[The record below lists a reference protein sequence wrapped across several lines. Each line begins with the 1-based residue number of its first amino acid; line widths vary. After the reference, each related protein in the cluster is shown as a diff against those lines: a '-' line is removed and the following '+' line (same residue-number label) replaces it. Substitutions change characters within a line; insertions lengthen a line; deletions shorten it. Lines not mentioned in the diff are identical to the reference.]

1 MSADKAMNMREKV
14 ESLQNR
20 LSCAAK
26 QSLDR
31 KFGALYDKLYREDVL
46 WEAWRRVRKNDG
58 AAGVDKQDFE
68 YVEKEIGV
76 EKFLAELGKE
86 IHDYTYRPRPVL
98 RCWIEKPGKAEKR
111 PLGIPVI
118 RDRVAQ
124 MCAKLVLEPI
134 FEANFMNNSHGFRP
148 GLSAH
153 TALTM
158 VRKALTF
165 ECKTEIIDADIKG
178 CYNNIR
184 HDILLRLVQKRVSD
198 LRVIRLIRAWLKA
211 GVMEEGQYHEADDT
225 GTPQGGVLSPL
236 LANIY
241 LHCFDKMF
249 TQSGIYGTLVRYAD
263 DFVIAMRGNSRRALR
278 LIRAMLR
285 RLGLELHPEKTRI
298 VSARKGFD
306 FLGAHIRL
314 REVRKQKSRLKYS
327 ARLWPSDKSMGRIR
341 EKVRDVIGRRFS
353 VSLEEIVK
361 ELNPVIR
368 GWNNYHQYR
377 TGISPE
383 AKRFRQL
390 NRFVQERIR
399 IFLKR
404 KYSDESRGWWRVPGG
419 LYTQIGLVRFG

>member
-1 MSADKAMNMREKV
+1 MNMRKKV
-14 ESLQNR
+14 ESLQHR

-31 KFGALYDKLYREDVL
+31 KFGALYDKFYREDVL
-46 WEAWRRVRKNDG
+46 WEAWRRVRKNHG
-58 AAGVDKQDFE
+58 AAGVDEQDFE
-68 YVEKEIGV
+68 DIEHEIGV
-76 EKFLAELGKE
+76 EKFLADLGREL
-86 IHDYTYRPRPVL
+86 HDYSYRPKPVL

-134 FEANFMNNSHGFRP
+134 FETNFMQNSHGFRA

-158 VRKALTF
+158 VRRALTF
-165 ECKTEIIDADIKG
+165 ERKTEIIDADIKG
-178 CYNNIR
+178 CYSNIR
-184 HDILLRLVQKRVSD
+184 HDILLRLVQRRISDPRVS
-198 LRVIRLIRAWLKA
+198 RLIRAWLEA
-211 GVMEEGQYHEADDT
+211 GVMEEGRYEEADDT

-241 LHCFDKMF
+241 LHCFDRMF
-249 TQSGIYGTLVRYAD
+249 AQSGIYGTLVRYAD
-263 DFVIAMRGNSRRALR
+263 DFVVALRGNSRRALR
-278 LIRAMLR
+278 LIRQMLR
-285 RLGLELHPEKTRI
+285 RLGLELHREKTRI

-314 REVRKQKSRLKYS
+314 CPVRKKGSRLSYS
-327 ARLWPSDKSMGRIR
+327 ARLWPSDKSMARIR
-341 EKVRDVIGRRFS
+341 QKVHGTIGRRFS
-353 VSLEEIVK
+353 LSLEEIVR

-368 GWNNYHQYR
+368 GWNNYHQYK
-377 TGISPE
+377 TGITPE

-390 NRFVQERIR
+390 NRYVRERIR

-404 KYSDESRGWWRVPGG
+404 KYSDRSRGWWRVPDS
-419 LYTQIGLVRFG
+419 LYTTVGLVQFG

>member
-1 MSADKAMNMREKV
+1 MSAQKAMNMRTTV

-46 WEAWRRVRKNDG
+46 GEAWRRVRKNDG

-68 YVEKEIGV
+68 YIEKEIGI
-76 EKFLAELGKE
+76 ERFLAELGKE
-86 IHDYTYRPRPVL
+86 LHDYTYRPKPVL

-134 FEANFMNNSHGFRP
+134 FEANFMRNSHGFRP

-158 VRKALTF
+158 VRRALTF
-165 ECKTEIIDADIKG
+165 ERKTEIIDADIKG

-184 HDILLRLVQKRVSD
+184 HDILLRLVQKRISD
-198 LRVIRLIRAWLKA
+198 PRVIRLIRAWLQA
-211 GVMEEGQYHEADDT
+211 GVMEEGQYHEADDI

-236 LANIY
+236 LANVY

-249 TQSGIYGTLVRYAD
+249 AQSGIYGTLVRYAD
-263 DFVIAMRGNSRRALR
+263 DFVVALRGNSRRALR
-278 LIRAMLR
+278 LIREMLR
-285 RLGLELHPEKTRI
+285 RLGLELHAEKTRI

-314 REVRKQKSRLKYS
+314 CAVRKKASRLSYS
-327 ARLWPSDKSMGRIR
+327 ARLWPSDKSMVRI
-341 EKVRDVIGRRFS
+341 KQKIRDKIGRRFS
-353 VSLEEIVK
+353 LTLEEVVK

-368 GWNNYHQYR
+368 GWNNYHQYK
-377 TGISPE
+377 TGITPE
-383 AKRFRQL
+383 AKRFREL
-390 NRFVQERIR
+390 NRFVRERIR

-404 KYSDESRGWWRVPGG
+404 KYSDESRSWWRVPGG
-419 LYTQIGLVRFG
+419 LYTQVGLVKFG